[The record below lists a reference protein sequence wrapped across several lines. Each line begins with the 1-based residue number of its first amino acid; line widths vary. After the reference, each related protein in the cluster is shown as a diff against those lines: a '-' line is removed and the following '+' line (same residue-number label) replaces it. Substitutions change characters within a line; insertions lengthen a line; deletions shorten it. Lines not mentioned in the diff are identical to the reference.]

1 MLSCARAFTA
11 PRTHEHVA
19 ERHRQGGMRAVLRWY
34 HSNFPP
40 RDVTLVIRTECRAE
54 IAFGVRLEGFRMFAE
69 YLVFGLSL
77 ALIAGVLTHVT
88 GIMPED
94 ALTMWVMLLAP

>member
-1 MLSCARAFTA
+1 M
-11 PRTHEHVA
+11 V
-19 ERHRQGGMRAVLRWY
+19 
-34 HSNFPP
+34 
-40 RDVTLVIRTECRAE
+40 
-54 IAFGVRLEGFRMFAE
+54 AE

-77 ALIAGVLTHVT
+77 ALIAGLLTHVT